1 MIPTEVELRWP
12 KQLAVANST
21 WNTQAAFT
29 SGRGQRIGDQMRF
42 ITKLFLSLC
51 LVVGLGATL
60 TSTAQ
65 IESDASIRANIPH
78 SFVVNNTTL
87 PAGTYTITV
96 SDNDSA
102 DLNVLE
108 IRSTNGKSTVLFET
122 EPVNVRRTARRSE
135 LVFDKIGDTYFLSR
149 VFMRGDEGGNELFKS
164 KRQKRLEEGG
174 STAESQTIE
183 ASPVRTRTARQT
195 AKAN

>member
-1 MIPTEVELRWP
+1 
-12 KQLAVANST
+12 
-21 WNTQAAFT
+21 
-29 SGRGQRIGDQMRF
+29 MRF
-42 ITKLFLSLC
+42 MTKLFLSLC

-60 TSTAQ
+60 SSNAQ
-65 IESDASIRANIPH
+65 IESDASIRVNIPH

-96 SDNDSA
+96 ADNDHS

-108 IRSTNGKSTVLFET
+108 IRSTNGKSGALFDT
-122 EPVNVRRTARRSE
+122 EPVNVRRMARQSE

-164 KRQKRLEEGG
+164 KRQKRLEESG

-183 ASPVRTRTARQT
+183 ASPVRTRTAR
-195 AKAN
+195 